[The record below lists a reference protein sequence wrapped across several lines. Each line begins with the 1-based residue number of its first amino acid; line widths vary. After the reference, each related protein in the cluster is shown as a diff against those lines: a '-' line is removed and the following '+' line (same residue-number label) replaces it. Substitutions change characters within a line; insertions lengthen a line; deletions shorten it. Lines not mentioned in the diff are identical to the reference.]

1 MSNEELE
8 TPLDGV
14 PPGPIRRR
22 RRSLVL
28 TVLALLC
35 LVGLGPLVL
44 MGWQVAHSLA
54 SDLEANQK
62 EIQLD
67 KAKTLEEEISS
78 YIQGHFDRLETMATA
93 VTHLAAPV
101 ATGQARADLSDFR
114 ALLEAYVGGRQGVLE
129 LRLVAP
135 DAAAGDIRVHSQAF
149 DAESIEAE
157 LEPLVAA
164 AIEKGRRGSRYLS
177 NPFLPKDRPV
187 PQALAVLAVPLR
199 GLPNQPDAVPPVLVA
214 IVSMVPVQALV
225 QGVGDTALGYTVFVL
240 DDELKPFAHTRF
252 AEVAQGRSVTAS
264 ALVEEFTRFGMSA
277 TSLTFKKT
285 LPNGGTREM
294 IGTYAPIAL
303 DDHRWGVFVE
313 VDRSMGLF
321 QVQDMRKTT
330 IKWGLLAFGSAIV
343 LGIVFTLRLTRP
355 IHELADVTRRV
366 AGGDYAR
373 RVKVRSNDEIGM
385 LADNF
390 NDMAEKI
397 GRSIDDLRLQKE
409 LNEQLF
415 LSSIRSLAA
424 AIDARD
430 PYTRGH
436 SERVTRYAR
445 IIARQLKLTHEQM
458 RSVEVGALL
467 HDVGKI
473 GIEDRILRKPAALT
487 PEEFEIMKTHP
498 EKGGQIMEPIS
509 YLREATEIII
519 HHHERWDGM
528 GYPSGLKAEEI
539 PLGARIVNV
548 ADTFDAMTTHRPYQR
563 AMPFAT
569 AAKKIGEFSGKACDP
584 AVVKA
589 FQAAFEAGL
598 LGQMDASQR
607 AS

>member
-1 MSNEELE
+1 
-8 TPLDGV
+8 
-14 PPGPIRRR
+14 
-22 RRSLVL
+22 
-28 TVLALLC
+28 
-35 LVGLGPLVL
+35 
-44 MGWQVAHSLA
+44 
-54 SDLEANQK
+54 
-62 EIQLD
+62 
-67 KAKTLEEEISS
+67 
-78 YIQGHFDRLETMATA
+78 MATA
-93 VTHLAAPV
+93 VAHLAAPV
-101 ATGQARADLSDFR
+101 AEGKPRVDVTDVRS
-114 ALLEAYVGGRQGVLE
+114 LLEAYVVGRQGVLE

-135 DAAAGDIRVHSQAF
+135 DVAAADVRVHSQAF
-149 DAESIEAE
+149 DAGAIEVDLAPLIAE
-157 LEPLVAA
+157 AL
-164 AIEKGRRGSRYLS
+164 EKGRRGARSLS
-177 NPFLPKDRPV
+177 NPFLPTDRPS
-187 PQALAVLAVPLR
+187 PHALAVLAVPLR
-199 GLPNQPDAVPPVLVA
+199 GIASQPQGLPPVLIA
-214 IVSMVPVQALV
+214 IVSMAPVQALV

-240 DDELKPFAHTRF
+240 DDELRPFAHTRW
-252 AEVAQGRSVTAS
+252 AEVVQGRGVRVS
-264 ALVEEFTRFGMSA
+264 ALVDEFSRFGMSA
-277 TSLTFKKT
+277 TSLTFDQ
-285 LPNGGTREM
+285 PVPDGGTREM
-294 IGTYAPIAL
+294 IGTYAPISI
-303 DDHRWGVFVE
+303 DEHRWGVFVE

-330 IKWGLLAFGSAIV
+330 IKWGLLAFASAIV
-343 LGIVFTLRLTRP
+343 IGIIFTLKLTGP
-355 IHELADVTRRV
+355 IHELADVSRRV

-373 RVKVRSNDEIGM
+373 RVKVHGNDEIGM

-397 GRSIDDLRLQKE
+397 GKSVDDLRLQKE

-436 SERVTRYAR
+436 SERVTRYSR
-445 IIARQLKLTHEQM
+445 IIARQLKFNHEQM

-509 YLREATEIII
+509 FLREATEIII
-519 HHHERWDGM
+519 HHHERWDGQ

-539 PLGARIVNV
+539 PLGARVVNV

-589 FQAAFEAGL
+589 FQQAFEAGL
-598 LGQMDASQR
+598 LGQMDTSQR
-607 AS
+607 VG